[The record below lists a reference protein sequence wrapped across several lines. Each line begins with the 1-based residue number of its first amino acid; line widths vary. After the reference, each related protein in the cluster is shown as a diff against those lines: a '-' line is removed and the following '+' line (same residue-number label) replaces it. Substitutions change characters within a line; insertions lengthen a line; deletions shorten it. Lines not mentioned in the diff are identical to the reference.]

1 MNVEGHGTPHLAQHD
16 EATLPSN
23 GVKGM
28 FCVFCLFLPYFISSI
43 IIITLEVV
51 YMCSGK
57 EKKRGRSTEQIVPIT
72 GWQTTS
78 GHSKREDKAS
88 VSYNPAKFAT
98 ECYKTIKNHV
108 PVRLHWMKYK
118 GDTRLLSDYYNR
130 VVVSIYC
137 RHFARL

>member
-1 MNVEGHGTPHLAQHD
+1 MDTENDAMGHVLVDIVTDRIDATNLMNVEGHGTPHLAQHD

-28 FCVFCLFLPYFISSI
+28 FGVFCLFLPYFICSI
-43 IIITLEVV
+43 IIITSQVV

-72 GWQTTS
+72 GWQTAS

-88 VSYNPAKFAT
+88 VSYNRCKV
-98 ECYKTIKNHV
+98 CN
-108 PVRLHWMKYK
+108 
-118 GDTRLLSDYYNR
+118 
-130 VVVSIYC
+130 
-137 RHFARL
+137 